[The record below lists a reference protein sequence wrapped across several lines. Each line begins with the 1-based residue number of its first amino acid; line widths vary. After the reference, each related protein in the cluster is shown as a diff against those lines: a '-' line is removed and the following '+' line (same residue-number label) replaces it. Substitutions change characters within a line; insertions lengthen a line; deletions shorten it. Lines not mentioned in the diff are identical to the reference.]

1 MLKFT
6 QKNLRINEIRLF
18 EGEVAKRKYIFQ
30 YIYILDT
37 CKTRL
42 LRSTANIVKD
52 VLCLNS
58 SNSLI
63 LLANGIEN
71 ENKYTYRDLSP

>member
-6 QKNLRINEIRLF
+6 QKNLRINEIKLF

-30 YIYILDT
+30 SVILDT

-52 VLCLNS
+52 VLFLNS

-71 ENKYTYRDLSP
+71 ENKYTYRDMSP